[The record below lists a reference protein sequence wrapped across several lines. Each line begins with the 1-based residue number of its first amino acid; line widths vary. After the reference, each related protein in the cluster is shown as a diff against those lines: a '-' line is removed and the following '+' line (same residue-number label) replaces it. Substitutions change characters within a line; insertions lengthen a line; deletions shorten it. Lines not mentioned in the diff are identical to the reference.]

1 MCCYITVGLDASD
14 TGHLVDA
21 TLWKLCVRTTEEVWF
36 ISLTPLTR
44 IDFILIARINNII
57 EATIILKSPEVT
69 DSKLGPLLNAEKVRL
84 NTSHS
89 LTVAKHPGAEKE
101 LGLDSGS
108 RPTCRQPGPPS
119 GPRSCRTLACHLD
132 IHFLRR
138 GGRRFQSKSVAE
150 IFSQLK
156 LVPMTMTPLLL
167 VFQFLG
173 CHLICKSITK

>member
-1 MCCYITVGLDASD
+1 MCCYFTVGLDASD
-14 TGHLVDA
+14 TGHLVGA

-57 EATIILKSPEVT
+57 ETIILKSPEVT

-89 LTVAKHPGAEKE
+89 LTVAKHPGVEEE

-119 GPRSCRTLACHLD
+119 GPRSWRTLACHLD

-138 GGRRFQSKSVAE
+138 GGRRFQSESVLE
-150 IFSQLK
+150 IFSQTE
-156 LVPMTMTPLLL
+156 LVQMTQLFQVFPLLGYL
-167 VFQFLG
+167 
-173 CHLICKSITK
+173 LIGKSK

>member
-89 LTVAKHPGAEKE
+89 LTVAKHPGRTGFGFRKSSHLQTTRASFWSQE
-101 LGLDSGS
+101 LSHTGLPS
-108 RPTCRQPGPPS
+108 RYTLPS
-119 GPRSCRTLACHLD
+119 
-132 IHFLRR
+132 
-138 GGRRFQSKSVAE
+138 
-150 IFSQLK
+150 
-156 LVPMTMTPLLL
+156 
-167 VFQFLG
+167 
-173 CHLICKSITK
+173 

>member
-84 NTSHS
+84 DTSHS
-89 LTVAKHPGAEKE
+89 LTIAKHPDGQPEFNFHSLTHLQTTRASFSSQE
-101 LGLDSGS
+101 LSHTGLPS
-108 RPTCRQPGPPS
+108 RYTLPS
-119 GPRSCRTLACHLD
+119 
-132 IHFLRR
+132 
-138 GGRRFQSKSVAE
+138 
-150 IFSQLK
+150 
-156 LVPMTMTPLLL
+156 
-167 VFQFLG
+167 
-173 CHLICKSITK
+173 

>member
-89 LTVAKHPGAEKE
+89 LTVAKHPGGRTEFDFWKSSHLQTTMASFSSQE
-101 LGLDSGS
+101 LSHTGLPS
-108 RPTCRQPGPPS
+108 RYTLPS
-119 GPRSCRTLACHLD
+119 
-132 IHFLRR
+132 
-138 GGRRFQSKSVAE
+138 
-150 IFSQLK
+150 
-156 LVPMTMTPLLL
+156 
-167 VFQFLG
+167 
-173 CHLICKSITK
+173 